1 MKNIYLKLENSIEK
15 NFYYEALF
23 LLSSIIENET
33 KKFIRKK
40 IIMQE

>member
-23 LLSSIIENET
+23 LLSSIIENKT
-33 KKFIRKK
+33 KKIYKK
-40 IIMQE
+40 ENNNT